1 MATEL
6 FDGRGNLGS
15 GGVSYG
21 KGGNGMAGRKTKLKP
36 SHRPKPED
44 YRGAARRAQEIH
56 DRLKAQGYR
65 FPDSTEIVRQDRDT
79 RV

>member
-1 MATEL
+1 MTEK
-6 FDGRGNLGS
+6 R
-15 GGVSYG
+15 
-21 KGGNGMAGRKTKLKP
+21 TKLKP
-36 SHRPKPED
+36 SRTPSSED
-44 YRGAARRAQEIH
+44 YRGATRRAQEIH

>member
-1 MATEL
+1 MAE
-6 FDGRGNLGS
+6 
-15 GGVSYG
+15 
-21 KGGNGMAGRKTKLKP
+21 RKTKLKP
-36 SHRPKPED
+36 SRRPRPED
-44 YRGAARRAQEIH
+44 YRGATRRAQEIY

>member
-1 MATEL
+1 MTERKAKL
-6 FDGRGNLGS
+6 TPSRRRRKDL
-15 GGVSYG
+15 
-21 KGGNGMAGRKTKLKP
+21 KGFA
-36 SHRPKPED
+36 D
-44 YRGAARRAQEIH
+44 RAQEIH